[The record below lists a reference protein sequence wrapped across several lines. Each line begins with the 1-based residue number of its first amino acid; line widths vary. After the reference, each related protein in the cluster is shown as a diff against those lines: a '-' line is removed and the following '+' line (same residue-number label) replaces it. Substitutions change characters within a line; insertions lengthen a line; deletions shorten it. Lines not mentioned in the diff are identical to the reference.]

1 MDAITTPPTALE
13 ILNHTFGYTSFRG
26 VQEQII
32 SHVVGGGDALVLMPT
47 GGGKS
52 LCYQIPALLR
62 AGTGIVVSPLIALM
76 QDQVDAMPQLGLRA
90 AFLNSALDLDQQ
102 RQVEHALLSG
112 QLDLLYVAPER
123 LLTERFLALLERA
136 QIALFAI
143 DEAHCVSQWGHDFR
157 PEYVQL
163 NLLHE
168 RWPQIPRIAL
178 TATAD
183 GPTRN
188 EIITRLQLEQ
198 AGHFVS
204 SFDRPNIRY
213 RIVEKQSPRQQ
224 LLRFLREEHPQ
235 DAGIVYCLSR
245 KRVEETADFLAAQG
259 FKALPYHAG
268 LDARIRQAH
277 QAEFLR
283 GEGVIICATI
293 AFGMGID
300 KPDVR
305 FVAHLDLPKSIE
317 AYYQETGR
325 AGRDGLPADA
335 WLTYGLSDV
344 VSLRRFI
351 ENSEAEE
358 RFKLVDL
365 HKLNALLGLCETTRC
380 RRQVLLDYFGETGS
394 PACGN
399 CDTCLTPVVC
409 YDDSTVIAQKALS
422 CIHRTDERFGAAY
435 LTNVLLGKAD
445 ERMRRFGH
453 DRVST
458 FGIGKELSADQWKSV
473 YRQLV
478 AAGLAQVDI
487 EGHGGLRL
495 NRQACRPL
503 FRGEQTVKLRRDP
516 DRKRSSA
523 ERRAPAAAP
532 SDPEANALWERL
544 RSRRRALAEEQ
555 GVPPFHVFPDSTLRE
570 LVAYRP
576 RNPDE
581 LARISGVGV
590 VKLERYGDAFL
601 AELLAHEAEHGRP
614 EHLPPLPPEKLR
626 PERGRD
632 LRGGAGRGSSGAG
645 TGPSTWAGT
654 AARTGV
660 GAGAGAGTASST
672 TSTSSGR
679 IWESGLSN
687 TVRETLELARA
698 GADIDEI
705 AHTRALKP
713 TTVYSH
719 LARCIELGELS
730 LREVVSLS
738 EGELKTIRYALE
750 QIPPDSAMALKPA
763 FDALNGEYD
772 YGVLRCV
779 RAGMDQV

>member
-1 MDAITTPPTALE
+1 MEPIRTATTALE
-13 ILNHTFGYTSFRG
+13 ILSRTFGYASFRG
-26 VQEQII
+26 AQEQII
-32 SHVVGGGDALVLMPT
+32 AHVASGGDALVLMPT

-62 AGTGIVVSPLIALM
+62 DGTGIVVSPLIALM
-76 QDQVDAMPQLGLRA
+76 QDQVDALRQLGLRA
-90 AFLNSALDLDQQ
+90 AFLNSSLEPDQQ
-102 RQVEHALLSG
+102 RQVEQALLAG
-112 QLDLLYVAPER
+112 ELNLLYVAPER
-123 LLTERFLALLERA
+123 LLTERFLALLDRA
-136 QIALFAI
+136 EIALFAI

-157 PEYVQL
+157 PEYVRL
-163 NLLHE
+163 GVLHE

-188 EIITRLQLEQ
+188 EIIKRLQLEQ

-224 LLRFLREEHPQ
+224 LLRFLREEHEH

-245 KRVEETADFLAAQG
+245 RRVEETADFLAAHG

-268 LDARIRQAH
+268 LSAQMRQAH

-325 AGRDGLPADA
+325 AGRDGVPADA

-351 ENSEAEE
+351 EDSEAEE
-358 RFKLVDL
+358 RFKQVELR
-365 HKLNALLGLCETTRC
+365 KLNALLGLCETTRC

-394 PACGN
+394 AACGN
-399 CDTCLTPVVC
+399 CDTCLTPVTC

-422 CIHRTDERFGAAY
+422 CIHRTDERFGATY

-458 FGIGKELSADQWKSV
+458 FGIGTELSAEQWKSV

-495 NRQACRPL
+495 NREACQPI
-503 FRGEQTVKLRRDP
+503 FRGKQPVKLRRDP
-516 DRKRSSA
+516 DRKRASA
-523 ERRAPAAAP
+523 ERRTAAAAP
-532 SDPEANALWERL
+532 ADPEANALWERL
-544 RSRRRALAEEQ
+544 RSRRRALAEDQ
-555 GVPPFHVFPDSTLRE
+555 GVPPFAILPDSTLRE

-576 RNPDE
+576 RSEDE
-581 LARISGVGV
+581 LARISGIGQ
-590 VKLERYGDAFL
+590 VKLERYGETFL
-601 AELLAHEAEHGRP
+601 AELQAYEAKHGRP

-626 PERGRD
+626 PDRGRSA
-632 LRGGAGRGSSGAG
+632 RGATGTGGASD
-645 TGPSTWAGT
+645 T
-654 AARTGV
+654 A
-660 GAGAGAGTASST
+660 
-672 TSTSSGR
+672 GR
-679 IWESGLSN
+679 IWQDGLSD
-687 TVRETLELARA
+687 TVCETLALARA
-698 GADIDEI
+698 GASVDEI
-705 AHTRALKP
+705 AQQRALKP

-719 LARCIELGELS
+719 LARGIELGELR
-730 LREVVSLS
+730 LRDALSLS
-738 EGELKTIRYALE
+738 EDELKTIRYALE
-750 QIPPDSAMALKPA
+750 QIPPDSPMTLKPA